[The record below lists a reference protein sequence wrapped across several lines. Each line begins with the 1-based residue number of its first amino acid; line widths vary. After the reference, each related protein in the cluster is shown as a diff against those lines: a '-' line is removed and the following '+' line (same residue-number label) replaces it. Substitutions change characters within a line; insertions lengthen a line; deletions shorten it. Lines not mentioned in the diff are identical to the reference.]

1 MAVLARSGSNDN
13 GMIRRVTKRG
23 NAPTIHSRVVPAERC
38 RNDLFSRSSIIPW
51 QNETARMRTG
61 WKKWECF
68 LRGNLVLR
76 TQIIFFPTMDLYVRY
91 GCHCYTGP
99 LTFKTYV
106 KGQGLCC
113 NFVWQ
118 ALWEQVGGRRGW
130 NQWNMNPME
139 YKFAIDPPAA
149 AALYHHCP
157 FKIRS
162 LVWHNKRWLKSDL
175 VGIKLNQTEL
185 AWKKLDCSALQTAFW
200 PHFPI
205 KMFQRFGKW
214 CSFPLQKRPS
224 DGKWGISWPEDRQ

>member
-1 MAVLARSGSNDN
+1 
-13 GMIRRVTKRG
+13 
-23 NAPTIHSRVVPAERC
+23 
-38 RNDLFSRSSIIPW
+38 
-51 QNETARMRTG
+51 
-61 WKKWECF
+61 
-68 LRGNLVLR
+68 
-76 TQIIFFPTMDLYVRY
+76 MDLYVRY

-139 YKFAIDPPAA
+139 YKSAIDPPAA
-149 AALYHHCP
+149 AAVYHHCP

-224 DGKWGISWPEDRQ
+224 DGKWGISWPEDRP